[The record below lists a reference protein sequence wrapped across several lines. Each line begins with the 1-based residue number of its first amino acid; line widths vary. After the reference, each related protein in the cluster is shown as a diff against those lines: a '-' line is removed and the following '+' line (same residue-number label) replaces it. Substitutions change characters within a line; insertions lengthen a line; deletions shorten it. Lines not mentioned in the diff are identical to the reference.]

1 MSSVVKGVVGGVTG
15 FVTGGPVGAVVGG
28 VGGLLSGAAS
38 NAQADATTQ
47 AAQTSANA
55 TKIAS
60 DATAAAQKY
69 STDIQKQM
77 YDQTRADQTPWR
89 NAGVNALADLTAG
102 TSKGGYL
109 IAPYQDQ
116 KKFTLADFEADPGYG
131 FRMSEGV
138 NALDKSAAARGS
150 LFSGAQGK
158 ALTRYGQDVGSNE
171 YANAYNRYQSE
182 YQNNFNRYQT
192 NQGNQYNRLASM
204 AGLGQTAN
212 TALQSAGN
220 TYAGAAGNYA
230 MTGAQNTGNYAMT
243 NAANTGNAQLM
254 GGQAR
259 ASGYQGFGNALG
271 SIAGSNFGGSSNSGN
286 YFNDLNTYGGQANAW
301 LQNAW

>member
-1 MSSVVKGVVGGVTG
+1 MSSIVKGVVGGAVG
-15 FVTGGPVGAVVGG
+15 FLTGGPVGAAVGAG
-28 VGGLLSGAAS
+28 AGLLSGAAS

-60 DATAAAQKY
+60 DANAAAQKY

-89 NAGVNALADLTAG
+89 NVGVNALSRLQSGTAP
-102 TSKGGYL
+102 GGEL
-109 IAPYQDQ
+109 ISSYPDQ
-116 KKFTLADFEADPGYG
+116 KKFALSDFTADPGYD
-131 FRMSEGV
+131 FRLNQGIS
-138 NALDKSAAARGS
+138 ALDRSAAARGG

-158 ALTRYGQDVGSNE
+158 ALARYGQDYGSNE
-171 YANAYNRYQSE
+171 YQNAYNRYQNE

-192 NQGNQYNRLASM
+192 NQNNQYNRLASL

-212 TALQSAGN
+212 SALQSAGN
-220 TYAGAAGNYA
+220 QYAGAAGNYA
-230 MTGAQNTGNYAMT
+230 MTGAQNTGNLTMT
-243 NAANTGNAQLM
+243 NAANMGNAQLM
-254 GGQAR
+254 AGQAR

-271 SIAGSNFGGSSNSGN
+271 SIAGSNYGGGSGGN